1 LLENQFI
8 LVKQM
13 SENKLFNSF
22 LSLFASNQARE
33 SGESKQSVSSDQ
45 ISESATTND
54 VLIVSLLQWHSS
66 SMQWSTYFHRLTY
79 QWTWFYVHMQI
90 VSLLQWQVESWSLQ
104 WASRLVSLLQW
115 HSSSMQWSIY
125 FHCLT
130 YQWIWFYVHMQIVSL
145 LQWQAESWSLR
156 WASRLVSLLQWHSS
170 SMQWH
175 IYSHRSIYQW
185 IDLSHVHV
193 QLVSLL
199 QWQVDSQSLR
209 WASRLVSLLQW
220 SFYLT

>member
-1 LLENQFI
+1 M
-8 LVKQM
+8 KQT

-22 LSLFASNQARE
+22 LFLFVSNQARE
-33 SGESKQSVSSDQ
+33 SDESKQSVSSDQ

-66 SMQWSTYFHRLTY
+66 SMQWSTYSHRLIY
-79 QWTWFYVHMQI
+79 QWT
-90 VSLLQWQVESWSLQ
+90 
-104 WASRLVSLLQW
+104 
-115 HSSSMQWSIY
+115 
-125 FHCLT
+125 
-130 YQWIWFYVHMQIVSL
+130 WFYVHMQIVSL

-170 SMQWH
+170 SMRWH

-185 IDLSHVHV
+185 IDLPHVHV

-199 QWQVDSQSLR
+199 QWQVDSWSLR

-220 SFYLT
+220 SFYFT

>member
-1 LLENQFI
+1 LIKRINSFLWNRRVKISCSTRLRESTIKNLRELLENQLI
-8 LVKQM
+8 LMKQT
-13 SENKLFNSF
+13 SENKLFNPF

-33 SGESKQSVSSDQ
+33 SDESKQSVPSDQ
-45 ISESATTND
+45 ISEPATTND

-66 SMQWSTYFHRLTY
+66 SMQWSIYSHRLTY
-79 QWTWFYVHMQI
+79 QWIWFYVHMQI

-115 HSSSMQWSIY
+115 HS
-125 FHCLT
+125 L
-130 YQWIWFYVHMQIVSL
+130 
-145 LQWQAESWSLR
+145 
-156 WASRLVSLLQWHSS
+156 

-175 IYSHRSIYQW
+175 IYSHRSTYQW
-185 IDLSHVHV
+185 IDLPHVHV

-199 QWQVDSQSLR
+199 QWQVDSQSLW

-220 SFYLT
+220 SLYFT

>member
-1 LLENQFI
+1 
-8 LVKQM
+8 M

-22 LSLFASNQARE
+22 LSLFASNQACE

-45 ISESATTND
+45 ISEPATTND

-79 QWTWFYVHMQI
+79 QWIWFYVHMQI
-90 VSLLQWQVESWSLQ
+90 VSLLQWQAESWSLQ

-115 HSSSMQWSIY
+115 HSSSMQWPTYS
-125 FHCLT
+125 HRLT
-130 YQWIWFYVHMQIVSL
+130 YQWTWFYVHMQIVSL
-145 LQWQAESWSLR
+145 LQWQAESWSLQ

-175 IYSHRSIYQW
+175 IYSHRSTYQW
-185 IDLSHVHV
+185 TGLPHVHV

-199 QWQVDSQSLR
+199 
-209 WASRLVSLLQW
+209 
-220 SFYLT
+220 